1 MVACCLLAGTE
12 VALIVQIHS
21 VGDGIE
27 AACLPQFLHHCEQFI
42 FAKKTAPPIVTHIL
56 RPIEFRGGDHFQRNR
71 LFPRKIN
78 RIGKLGACQAGRIG
92 NDRQHIGAQCLMCG
106 PGEVSGIHP
115 AGIGDENAAQS
126 M

>member
-1 MVACCLLAGTE
+1 MSAVVTYT
-12 VALIVQIHS
+12 
-21 VGDGIE
+21 GDP
-27 AACLPQFLHHCEQFI
+27 L
-42 FAKKTAPPIVTHIL
+42 FAKGLDLVQETEGA
-56 RPIEFRGGDHFQRNR
+56 
-71 LFPRKIN
+71 